1 MMAKYRLDR
10 ISEEIKKEVSDIIR
24 NELKD
29 PRVSTLCSVVLAQAT
44 PDLKSAKIY
53 VSILGDESEKEETYK
68 GLKSAAGFIRKEL
81 SERLNLRYT
90 PELVF
95 EIDKSIEHGANI
107 SRILNE
113 IKRKE
118 EGESH

>member
-1 MMAKYRLDR
+1 MAKYRLDR

-29 PRVSTLCSVVLAQAT
+29 PRVAALCSVVLVHTT
-44 PDLKSAKIY
+44 PDLKFAKIY
-53 VSILGDESEKEETYK
+53 ISILGDESEKEETYK

-90 PELVF
+90 PQLVF

-107 SRILNE
+107 SKILNE

>member
-1 MMAKYRLDR
+1 MSKYRLDR

-29 PRVSTLCSVVLAQAT
+29 PRVSALCSVVLVHTT
-44 PDLKSAKIY
+44 PDLKFAKIY
-53 VSILGDESEKEETYK
+53 ISILGNESEKEETYK
-68 GLKSAAGFIRKEL
+68 GLKSASGFIRKEL

-113 IKRKE
+113 IKHKE
-118 EGESH
+118 EGENH